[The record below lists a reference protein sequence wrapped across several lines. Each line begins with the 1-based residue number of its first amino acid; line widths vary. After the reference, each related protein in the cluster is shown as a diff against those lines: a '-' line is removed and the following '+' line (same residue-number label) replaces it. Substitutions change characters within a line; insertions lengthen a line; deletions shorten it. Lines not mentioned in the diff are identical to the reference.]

1 MLQLDEQ
8 EIKIV
13 KALTRNP
20 RVSDNQ
26 IGRQTGVSVRTVN
39 RKRKRLEEEGS
50 LSYYTNLDLGP
61 EGTGQFLARH
71 IYLIK
76 FRLGISQE
84 KIINEVREEPNVRT
98 VYTEMIYKSHLAEI
112 DGHTALVMIIEGRT
126 DDEINIAFNS
136 KIVPAL
142 EKNHGKDCI
151 FQVQTIRLGRRIRLF
166 HNYLP
171 MVNMSRGYIKNSWS
185 DDAIFVGPM
194 TAKQKEKMGQIET
207 L

>member
-1 MLQLDEQ
+1 MRKLDEQ

-13 KALTRNP
+13 KALIRSP
-20 RVSDNQ
+20 RISDNQ
-26 IGRQTGVSVRTVN
+26 IGKQTGVSVRTVN
-39 RKRKRLEEEGS
+39 RKRKKLEHEGF
-50 LSYYTNLDLGP
+50 LSYYTNLDLSS

-84 KIINEVREEPNVRT
+84 KIINEVKEEPNVRT
-98 VYTEMIYKSHLAEI
+98 VYTEMIYESHLAEI

-126 DDEINIAFNS
+126 DDEINVGFNS
-136 KIVPAL
+136 KIVPAM

-151 FQVQTIRLGRRIRLF
+151 QQVQTIRLGRPIRLF

-171 MVNMSRGYIKNSWS
+171 MVNMSKGYIKSSWS
-185 DDAIFVGPM
+185 DDAIFVGPL
-194 TAKQKEKMGQIET
+194 APKPKESSQKGG
-207 L
+207 